1 MTSFCM
7 GELWAAERG
16 SRGVRV
22 LREQAKQNPMKDGQD
37 KISREY
43 WPDTLGKRLN

>member
-7 GELWAAERG
+7 GELWAAGRG

-22 LREQAKQNPMKDGQD
+22 LREQAKQSPIKDVQD

-43 WPDTLGKRLN
+43 WPDNLGKGFN